1 MITQYVI
8 TWWSDGSHTNCP
20 GGVMTDINF
29 HNSYTNSAT
38 INKSVPVLYYK
49 HVLENSKQA
58 VEKIKAA
65 DSLNLVL
72 E

>member
-1 MITQYVI
+1 
-8 TWWSDGSHTNCP
+8 
-20 GGVMTDINF
+20 MTDINF